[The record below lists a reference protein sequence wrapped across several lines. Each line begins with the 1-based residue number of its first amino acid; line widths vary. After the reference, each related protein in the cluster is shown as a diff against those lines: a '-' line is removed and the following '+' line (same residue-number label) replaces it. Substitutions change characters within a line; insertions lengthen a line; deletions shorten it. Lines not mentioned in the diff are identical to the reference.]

1 MVAVAP
7 IIPKRKIPQ
16 IFMFSSLLSSYGLFG
31 DGLALSLFRLFPSS
45 PLISSKFR
53 QTNSAISSQLV
64 IEFEIP
70 NTWFR
75 VYPFLS
81 WIGFFFF
88 FFFFSTAFE
97 FVFLGVSWV
106 LWWSF
111 LGREKNSGVKL
122 ELNLRSARPFDIFV

>member
-53 QTNSAISSQLV
+53 KTNSAISSQLV

-88 FFFFSTAFE
+88 FFFFPPP
-97 FVFLGVSWV
+97 
-106 LWWSF
+106 
-111 LGREKNSGVKL
+111 
-122 ELNLRSARPFDIFV
+122 LNLFSWELVEFYDEVFWEEKRTAG

>member
-7 IIPKRKIPQ
+7 ITPKSKIPQ
-16 IFMFSSLLSSYGLFG
+16 IFMFSSLSSYGLFG
-31 DGLALSLFRLFPSS
+31 DDHALSLSRLFPSS

-53 QTNSAISSQLV
+53 KTNSAISSQLV

-75 VYPFLS
+75 VYSFLS

-88 FFFFSTAFE
+88 FFPPPLNLFSWELVE
-97 FVFLGVSWV
+97 FYDEG
-106 LWWSF
+106 F
-111 LGREKNSGVKL
+111 LGREKNSGVRL
-122 ELNLRSARPFDIFV
+122 ELNCRRSLRAV